1 MSKFSGSTRIPRVP
15 GWSVAV
21 GLVLCATAM
30 QAAQSVPQVTPAA
43 AAAPA
48 PLPATI
54 EFNRDIR
61 PILSDKCFQCHGPGT
76 QQATLRFDLE
86 EGAKH
91 ALAGGRFAV
100 VPGDPASSQVIRRIT
115 AADPAI
121 RMPRSQGG
129 RASGEPLTDTQI
141 ALLTRWIEQG
151 ARWQKHWS
159 FIPPERPAPPTGLKD
174 ASWVRNPI
182 DAFVLQRLERE
193 GLKPSPEADR
203 ATLLRRVSLDLT
215 GLPPAP
221 ADVDAFLADKSA
233 NAYERVV
240 DRLLQSPRY
249 GERMA
254 FPWLDAARYADSN
267 GYQTDGERFM
277 WRWRDWVINAFN
289 RNMPYDQFT
298 IEQLAGDLLPNATL
312 DQKIATGFNR
322 NHRGNS
328 EGGIIP
334 EEYAV
339 EYVVDRVDTTSTV
352 FLGLTLGCA
361 RCHNHRFDPVTQ
373 KEFYQLFA
381 YFNNVPEHGKFRRVG
396 NSAPYVAAPLPEQ
409 QAQLRKLD
417 DQLAAAQAAY
427 AKLQPDLARA
437 QRQWERSLDASK
449 PIVWAPAHGL
459 VAYYSF
465 DGDLTP
471 QVAVLQEAKGPR
483 PAGYESRGPQAEKSG
498 APPAPGFSSGQIG
511 QAASFDGRSF
521 VQFGGDIAGFDSYGS
536 GRGAL
541 GANDPTVTYDD
552 GYTMAAWIYPTAPS
566 GAIVTRDE
574 DVFEPNGHGL
584 NLRDGKIEYD
594 YVTKWVD
601 EGIRLRTR
609 KAISLNQWH
618 HVALTYTG
626 SRWAAGVK
634 IYVDGEDQPLEIFVD
649 DFNAQGAVKREPL
662 RIGAGGGP
670 ENRFH
675 GRIDEVRIY
684 NRALSPAEAGMLAD
698 LTPVTAIAALAEDAR
713 TAAQADKIRDYFLDH
728 ALPHNIA
735 EARTRLTSAQATR
748 DAFYQGLPT
757 VMVMEEMPAPRET
770 HLLIRGMYDKPGE
783 VVTPMLPA
791 VLVSSPTAYPP
802 NRLGLA
808 RWLVDPANPLM
819 ARVTVNRFWQMY
831 FSVGIVKTT
840 EDFGSQGEAPS
851 HPELLDWLATEFVR
865 TGWNVKALQKTIVM
879 SATYRQSSRVSPEL
893 LAKDP
898 DNRLLARAASVRLSA
913 DMVRDQMLAIAGLL
927 VTRIGGPSVK
937 PYQPDGLWNE
947 IGGGGAYVQDHGD
960 NLYRRSLYT
969 FWRRSIPPPSMANFD
984 ASARESHMV
993 RPVVTNTPLQA
1004 LDLMN
1009 DVAYVEAARVFAERV
1024 MKEGG
1029 ATPRERIAYA
1039 FRVATARRPR
1049 EAEADILLAAFAQ
1062 NLESFTARAD
1072 AARQYVNLGEHPR
1085 DARLE
1090 VSELAAYTSV
1100 TSLILNLNETVM
1112 KE

>member
-1 MSKFSGSTRIPRVP
+1 MTVPGLLLGAVLIHAASASPQQSIASTRD
-15 GWSVAV
+15 
-21 GLVLCATAM
+21 
-30 QAAQSVPQVTPAA
+30 
-43 AAAPA
+43 

-61 PILSDKCFQCHGPGT
+61 PILSDKCFQCHGPAL
-76 QQATLRFDLE
+76 QSATLRFDLE
-86 EGAKH
+86 DGAKR
-91 ALAGGRFAV
+91 ALTGGRFAI
-100 VPGDPASSQVIRRIT
+100 VPGDPGNSQMIKRIT
-115 AADPAI
+115 ATDAAV
-121 RMPRSQGG
+121 RMPRSQ
-129 RASGEPLTDTQI
+129 EPLTERQI

-151 ARWQKHWS
+151 AKWQKHWS
-159 FIPPERPAPPTGLKD
+159 FIPPRRPDMPKGLKD
-174 ASWVRNPI
+174 AKWVRNPI
-182 DAFVLQRLERE
+182 DAFVLERLERE
-193 GLKPSPEADR
+193 GLKPSAEADR

-215 GLPPAP
+215 GLPPTP
-221 ADVDAFLADKSA
+221 AEIDAFLADKSA
-233 NAYERVV
+233 NAYEKVV
-240 DRLLQSPRY
+240 DRLLRSPQY

-312 DQKIATGFNR
+312 DQKIATAFNR

-334 EEYAV
+334 EEYAA

-396 NSAPYVAAPLPEQ
+396 NSPPYIAAPLPEQ
-409 QAQLRKLD
+409 EAQLKQLD
-417 DQLAAAQAAY
+417 DRLASATAAY
-427 AKLQPDLARA
+427 AKLQPDLART
-437 QRQWERSLDASK
+437 QQEWERSLDVSK
-449 PIVWAPAHGL
+449 PVMWAPVRGL

-465 DGDLTP
+465 DNDFLP
-471 QVAVLQEAKGPR
+471 QVAVLQDAKGSQSAVYVR
-483 PAGYESRGPQAEKSG
+483 PGTEGKAATSKA
-498 APPAPGFSSGQIG
+498 APPVPTLASGQAG
-511 QAASFDGRSF
+511 QAAQFDGKSF
-521 VQFGGDIAGFDSYGS
+521 VQFDGDIAGFDSYGS

-541 GANDPTVTYDD
+541 GENDPTVTYDD
-552 GYTMAAWIYPTAPS
+552 AYTIAAWIYPTTPN

-574 DVFEPNGHGL
+574 DIFEPNGHGL

-601 EGIRLRTR
+601 EGIRLRTE
-609 KAISLNQWH
+609 KPISLNQWH
-618 HVALTYTG
+618 HVALAYTG
-626 SRWAAGVK
+626 SRWASGVK
-634 IYVDGEDQPLEIFVD
+634 IYIDGQDQKLEILID
-649 DFNAQGAVKREPL
+649 DFNSQGAVKREPL

-670 ENRFH
+670 DNRFH
-675 GRIDEVRIY
+675 GSIDEVRIY
-684 NRALSPAEAGMLAD
+684 RRALSADELGILAD
-698 LTPVTAIAALAEDAR
+698 LTPVTTIAALADDKR
-713 TAAQADKIRDYFLDH
+713 SDAQAAKIRDYFLEH
-728 ALPHNIA
+728 ALPANIA
-735 EARTRLTSAQATR
+735 EARKQLMDAEAKR
-748 DAFYQGLPT
+748 DAFYQSLPT
-757 VMVMEEMPAPRET
+757 VMVMEEMSVPRET
-770 HLLIRGMYDKPGE
+770 HVLIRGMYDKPGDI
-783 VVTPMLPA
+783 VTPMVPA
-791 VLVSSPTAYPP
+791 VLATSPNAYPP

-808 RWLVDPANPLM
+808 RWLVDPSNPLM

-831 FSVGIVKTT
+831 FGTGIVRTT
-840 EDFGSQGEAPS
+840 EDFGSQGEPPS

-865 TGWNVKALQKTIVM
+865 TGWDVKALQKTIVM
-879 SATYRQSSRVSPEL
+879 SATYRQASRVNPEL

-898 DNRLLARAASVRLSA
+898 DNRLLARGPSMRLSA
-913 DMVRDQMLAIAGLL
+913 DIVRDQALAFAGLL
-927 VTRIGGPSVK
+927 VNKVGGPSVK
-937 PYQPDGLWNE
+937 PYQPEGLWNE
-947 IGGGGAYVQDHGD
+947 IGGGGAYVQDHGA

-969 FWRRSIPPPSMANFD
+969 FWRRTIPPPSMANFD

-993 RPVVTNTPLQA
+993 RPVLTNTPLQA

-1009 DVAYVEAARVFAERV
+1009 DVAYVEAARVFAQRV

-1029 ATPRERIAYA
+1029 TTLAERIAFA
-1039 FRVATARRPR
+1039 FRVATARAPTAAEAAILLNAFKRNLDQFKTKPDAALKYASYGEYPR
-1049 EAEADILLAAFAQ
+1049 ETKFDI
-1062 NLESFTARAD
+1062 T
-1072 AARQYVNLGEHPR
+1072 
-1085 DARLE
+1085 
-1090 VSELAAYTSV
+1090 ELAAYTSV